1 MECGE
6 CTLCCTLCVV
16 EELDK
21 AAGAACVHCDTGCEI
36 YEDRPQSC
44 RDLRCAYYQ
53 MEKAN
58 IAMRPDNLGVVFEK
72 LDDDL
77 MFGSVNPEHKGFTHM
92 NGQIG
97 FFLKEG
103 INTVLM
109 NNGSPTVYHIDS
121 VSPESLLKRVYE
133 IARK

>member
-1 MECGE
+1 MECGA
-6 CTLCCTLCVV
+6 CSLCCTLCVV

-21 AAGAACVHCDTGCEI
+21 AAGAACEHCHDGCSI

-44 RDLRCAYYQ
+44 RDLHCAYRQ
-53 MEKAN
+53 MENASEL
-58 IAMRPDNLGVVFEK
+58 MRPDNLGVVFEK

-77 MFGSVNPEHKGFTHM
+77 MFGSVNPDHKDFRHM
-92 NGQIG
+92 HGQIEY
-97 FFLKEG
+97 FLKEG

-109 NNGSPTVYHIDS
+109 KNGSPTVFHGDS
-121 VSPESLLKRVYE
+121 VSPETLLKRVYE